1 MKELTD
7 RQKQVLSFIANYIK
21 KNSYPPTIREIADHF
36 GISVKGAHDHITA
49 LRKKGH
55 LRQAD
60 KRPRTMGLIHLRPE
74 DADFIEIP
82 ILGTVAAGLPIMAEE
97 NFDGNI
103 LLHRSM
109 LKKNKKYFALKVKGK
124 SMIGA
129 GILPGDTAIIEKQ
142 ISVRNGEIAVVVVF
156 DEKDSS
162 EEGVTL
168 KRFYKESARI
178 RLDAENPDY
187 KARYYNDVK
196 ILGRLFT
203 IIRSY

>member
-36 GISVKGAHDHITA
+36 EISVKGAHDHITA

-60 KRPRTMGLIHLRPE
+60 KRPRTMGLTHSRPE
-74 DADFIEIP
+74 DADLLEIP
-82 ILGTVAAGLPIMAEE
+82 ILGTVAAGHPILAEE

-109 LKKNKKYFALKVKGK
+109 LKKNKKYFALKVKGD
-124 SMIGA
+124 SMSGA
-129 GILPGDTAIIEKQ
+129 GILEGDTAIIEKQ
-142 ISVRNGEIAVVVVF
+142 NTVHNGEIAVAVI
-156 DEKDSS
+156 DEA
-162 EEGVTL
+162 VTL
-168 KRFYKESARI
+168 KRFYRESSRV
-178 RLDAENPDY
+178 RLQAENPAY
-187 KARYYNDVK
+187 KPIYSQEVK

>member
-60 KRPRTMGLIHLRPE
+60 KRPRTMGLTHSRPE
-74 DADFIEIP
+74 DADLLEIP
-82 ILGTVAAGLPIMAEE
+82 LLGTVAAGLPVLADE

-109 LKKNKKYFALKVKGK
+109 LRKNKKYFALKVKGD
-124 SMIGA
+124 SMTGV
-129 GILPGDTAIIEKQ
+129 GILEGDTAIIEKQ
-142 ISVRNGEIAVVVVF
+142 NTVRNGEIAVAVI
-156 DEKDSS
+156 DEA
-162 EEGVTL
+162 VTL
-168 KRFYKESARI
+168 KRFYRESSRI
-178 RLDAENPDY
+178 RLQAENPAY
-187 KARYYNDVK
+187 KPIYSQEVK

>member
-36 GISVKGAHDHITA
+36 KISVKGAHDHITA

-60 KRPRTMGLIHLRPE
+60 KRPRTMGLTHSRPE
-74 DADFIEIP
+74 DMDLMEIP
-82 ILGTVAAGLPIMAEE
+82 LLGTVAAGVPILAEE
-97 NFDGNI
+97 NSDGNI

-109 LKKNKKYFALKVKGK
+109 LKKNKKYFALKVKGD
-124 SMIGA
+124 SMTGV
-129 GILPGDTAIIEKQ
+129 GILEGDTAIIEKQ
-142 ISVRNGEIAVVVVF
+142 NTVHNGEIAVAVI
-156 DEKDSS
+156 DEA
-162 EEGVTL
+162 VTL
-168 KRFYKESARI
+168 KRFFKESSRI
-178 RLDAENPDY
+178 RLQAENPAY
-187 KARYYNDVK
+187 KPIYSNDVK

>member
-36 GISVKGAHDHITA
+36 KISVKGAHDHITA

-60 KRPRTMGLIHLRPE
+60 KRPRTMGLTHSRPE
-74 DADFIEIP
+74 DADLMEIP
-82 ILGTVAAGLPIMAEE
+82 LLGTVAAGVPILAEA

-109 LKKNKKYFALKVKGK
+109 LKKGKKYFALKVKGD
-124 SMIGA
+124 SMIGV
-129 GILPGDTAIIEKQ
+129 GILEGDTAIIEKQ
-142 ISVRNGEIAVVVVF
+142 STARNGEIVVVVII
-156 DEKDSS
+156 DKDSS

-168 KRFYKESARI
+168 KRFYKESSRI
-178 RLDAENPDY
+178 KLQAENPNY
-187 KARYYNDVK
+187 KPIFSQEVK